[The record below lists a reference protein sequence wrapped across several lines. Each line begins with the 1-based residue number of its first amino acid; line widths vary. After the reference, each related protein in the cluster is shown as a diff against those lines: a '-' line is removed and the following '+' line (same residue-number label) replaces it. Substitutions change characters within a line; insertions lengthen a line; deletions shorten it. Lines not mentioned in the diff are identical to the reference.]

1 MAKQGISTGTNPNDG
16 TGDSLL
22 TGAVKI
28 NGNFD
33 ELYTYLGNGSS
44 LNYIGGRWAN
54 TSIGINTLSNV
65 GVGTTNPTSALT
77 VTGDGKVTGVVTATT
92 FIGNVTG
99 AVTGNVVGNV
109 TGDVTGTASTA
120 QGLTGTPTISVTDV
134 SASGKVSAGGS
145 VTGASVHGSTIH
157 GSGNALTGIVTFINP
172 GTNISLSG
180 NQGYVTINATSATGY
195 FEKNVTGINTS
206 TFVGIGTTTAT
217 SALTVTG
224 SGKFTGIVTAT
235 TFVGNVTGGVTGNVV
250 GNVTGNVVG
259 NVTGNVTG
267 TATTATKATQ
277 LLGSRTIG
285 GVVFDNTGDINLP
298 GVNAAGN
305 QNTTGTAAGLSGT
318 PSLNVGVV
326 TATNL
331 DISDTI
337 DVDGQTNLDDVSIAG
352 VTTTNSVYLGSG
364 SLTINTGT
372 IRWDT
377 GKLWATIGSE
387 PTQYAG
393 TPGGATGDHVF
404 KTHSGGSNIEQFR
417 IKSYGGTVNAGVST
431 AVSFHT
437 NDVTGDGTDIGFAIK
452 YNITANGSSDYR
464 FAGPGVLNTANDPT
478 LYLQRGFTYIFNNI
492 SGGHPFRIQFQ
503 GTTIGVGTYVSGSQS
518 GEQVFTIPHD
528 APSNYE
534 YQCTAHAGMKGDI
547 IIPS

>member
-28 NGNFD
+28 NDNFD

-44 LNYIGGRWAN
+44 LNYIGGRWSN

-145 VTGASVHGSTIH
+145 VTGASIHGSTIH

-180 NQGYVTINATSATGY
+180 NQGQVTINATSATGY

-250 GNVTGNVVG
+250 GNVTG
-259 NVTGNVTG
+259 
-267 TATTATKATQ
+267 TATTATNATQ

-326 TATNL
+326 TATSL
-331 DISDTI
+331 DISGAI

-352 VTTTNSVYLGSG
+352 VTTTNGVYLSSG

-492 SGGHPFRIQFQ
+492 SGGHPFRIQFT

-528 APSNYE
+528 APTSYE
-534 YQCTAHAGMKGDI
+534 YQCTAHSGMKGTLN
-547 IIPS
+547 IPT

>member
-1 MAKQGISTGTNPNDG
+1 MAKQGISTGTTPNDG

-44 LNYIGGRWAN
+44 LNYIGGRWSN

-99 AVTGNVVGNV
+99 NVTGNVVGNV

-145 VTGASVHGSTIH
+145 VTGASIHGSTIH

-180 NQGYVTINATSATGY
+180 NQGQVTINATSATGY
-195 FEKNVTGINTS
+195 FEKNVTGINTN

-235 TFVGNVTGGVTGNVV
+235 TFVGNVTGGVTGNV
-250 GNVTGNVVG
+250 TGNVVG

-267 TATTATKATQ
+267 TATTATNLADGANITT
-277 LLGSRTIG
+277 GTI
-285 GVVFDNTGDINLP
+285 
-298 GVNAAGN
+298 NAARIPTLN

-318 PSLNVGVV
+318 PNITVGIATVGTALSFADDKEARFGNSGDLRIYHDTSNTFIADNGSGDFYIQGGNVKIRNVAGS
-326 TATNL
+326 ANL
-331 DISDTI
+331 AQFTQSGR
-337 DVDGQTNLDDVSIAG
+337 VALFFNGSEKFE
-352 VTTTNSVYLGSG
+352 TTN
-364 SLTINTGT
+364 
-372 IRWDT
+372 
-377 GKLWATIGSE
+377 
-387 PTQYAG
+387 
-393 TPGGATGDHVF
+393 
-404 KTHSGGSNIEQFR
+404 
-417 IKSYGGTVNAGVST
+417 GGTVTTGIST
-431 AVSFHT
+431 AVSFHS
-437 NDVTGDGTDIGFAIK
+437 NDTTGDGTDIGFAIK
-452 YNITANGSSDYR
+452 YNITANGASAYR
-464 FAGPGVLNTANDPT
+464 FAGPGMVNTTDDPT
-478 LYLQRGFTYIFNNI
+478 LYLQRGFTYIFNNTT
-492 SGGHPFRIQFQ
+492 GAHPFRIQFE
-503 GTTIGVGTYVSGSQS
+503 GTSIGVGTYVSGSQT
-518 GEQVFTIPHD
+518 GVQVFTVPHS
-528 APSNYE
+528 APNTLQYE
-534 YQCTAHAGMKGDI
+534 CTSHAAMKGDI

>member
-28 NGNFD
+28 NDNFD

-44 LNYIGGRWAN
+44 LNYIGGIWST

-99 AVTGNVVGNV
+99 NVTGNVVGNV

-145 VTGASVHGSTIH
+145 VTGASIHGSTIH
-157 GSGNALTGIVTFINP
+157 GNGNALTGIVTFINP
-172 GTNISLSG
+172 GTNISVSA
-180 NQGYVTINATSATGY
+180 NQGYVTLNATSATGY
-195 FEKNVTGINTS
+195 FAKNATGINTS

-235 TFVGNVTGGVTGNVV
+235 TFVGNVTGGLTGNVV

-259 NVTGNVTG
+259 NVTG
-267 TATTATKATQ
+267 TATTATNATQ

-318 PSLNVGVV
+318 PNITVGM
-326 TATNL
+326 TTCNGL
-331 DISDTI
+331 YLSSD
-337 DVDGQTNLDDVSIAG
+337 
-352 VTTTNSVYLGSG
+352 
-364 SLTINTGT
+364 SLTINTGN

-377 GKLWATIGSE
+377 GKLWATIGAE

-417 IKSYGGTVNAGVST
+417 IKSFGGTVNAGVST

-464 FAGPGVLNTANDPT
+464 FAGPGILNTVNDPT
-478 LYLQRGFTYIFNNI
+478 LYLQRGFTYIFNNTT
-492 SGGHPFRIQFQ
+492 GAHPFRIQFT
-503 GTTIGVGTYVSGSQS
+503 GTTTGVGTYVSGSQT
-518 GEQVFTIPHD
+518 GVQVFTIPHD
-528 APSNYE
+528 APASYE
-534 YQCTAHAGMKGDI
+534 YQCTSHSGMKGTLN
-547 IIPS
+547 IPT

>member
-259 NVTGNVTG
+259 NVTGDVTG

-318 PSLNVGVV
+318 PNITVGIATVGTALSFADDKEARFGNSGDLRIYHDPSNTFIADNGSGDFYIQGGNVKIRNVAGS
-326 TATNL
+326 ANL
-331 DISDTI
+331 AQFVQSGR
-337 DVDGQTNLDDVSIAG
+337 VALFFNGNEKFE
-352 VTTTNSVYLGSG
+352 TTN
-364 SLTINTGT
+364 
-372 IRWDT
+372 
-377 GKLWATIGSE
+377 
-387 PTQYAG
+387 
-393 TPGGATGDHVF
+393 
-404 KTHSGGSNIEQFR
+404 
-417 IKSYGGTVNAGVST
+417 GGTVTTGIST
-431 AVSFHT
+431 AVSFYS
-437 NDVTGDGTDIGFAIK
+437 NDTTGDGTDIGFAIK

-464 FAGPGVLNTANDPT
+464 FAGPGILNTVNDPT
-478 LYLQRGFTYIFNNI
+478 LYLQRGFTYIFNNTT
-492 SGGHPFRIQFQ
+492 GAHPFRIQFT
-503 GTTIGVGTYVSGSQS
+503 GTTTGVGTYVSGSQT
-518 GEQVFTIPHD
+518 GIQYFTVPHD
-528 APSNYE
+528 APANYE
-534 YQCTAHAGMKGDI
+534 YQCTSHAGMKGSF

>member
-44 LNYIGGRWAN
+44 LNYIGGIWST

-145 VTGASVHGSTIH
+145 VTGASIHGSTIH

-180 NQGYVTINATSATGY
+180 NQGQVTINATSATGY

-250 GNVTGNVVG
+250 GNVTGNV
-259 NVTGNVTG
+259 TG
-267 TATTATKATQ
+267 TATTATNLADGANITT
-277 LLGSRTIG
+277 GTI
-285 GVVFDNTGDINLP
+285 
-298 GVNAAGN
+298 NAARIPTLN
-305 QNTTGTAAGLSGT
+305 QNTTGTAAGLTGT
-318 PSLNVGVV
+318 PNITVGIATVGTALSFADDKEARFGNSGDLRIYHDASNAFIADNGLGDFYIQGGNVKIRNVAGS
-326 TATNL
+326 ANL
-331 DISDTI
+331 AQFTQSGR
-337 DVDGQTNLDDVSIAG
+337 VALFFNGSEKFE
-352 VTTTNSVYLGSG
+352 TTN
-364 SLTINTGT
+364 
-372 IRWDT
+372 
-377 GKLWATIGSE
+377 
-387 PTQYAG
+387 
-393 TPGGATGDHVF
+393 
-404 KTHSGGSNIEQFR
+404 
-417 IKSYGGTVNAGVST
+417 GGTLTTGITTST
-431 AVSFHT
+431 SFHS
-437 NDVTGDGTDIGFAIK
+437 NDTTGDGTDIGFAIK
-452 YNITANGSSDYR
+452 YNITANGS
-464 FAGPGVLNTANDPT
+464 TASVSYTHLTLPT
-478 LYLQRGFTYIFNNI
+478 K
-492 SGGHPFRIQFQ
+492 
-503 GTTIGVGTYVSGSQS
+503 
-518 GEQVFTIPHD
+518 
-528 APSNYE
+528 A
-534 YQCTAHAGMKGDI
+534 
-547 IIPS
+547 